1 VDTQAQALD
10 GNPPEIPF
18 AKLQE
23 LVRTVA
29 GESKGGVWPIRLDT
43 TWWIA
48 HGYRDLAARS
58 RLRSAALF
66 LDVMGSNH
74 ELTVNGQTL
83 VRYLAQEQLKD
94 ANEHFRVLFERAF
107 QPILPVALREGV
119 TREELKQA
127 FSAQWH
133 LSNEAADRRAL
144 PFFISGAVV
153 LGVSISTSLKT
164 RAAFRAAAQAQ
175 RTPFRPEQGSGALR
189 NGHHNG
195 QRGSLGSDQEDTA
208 LPSPT
213 AGVVEASAA
222 NGAQVKTVTLPGV
235 GDISLAVRVNVFALS
250 EAQRAWLFDLID
262 RVRNPGSDVLGASP
276 QNEAPYPG

>member
-23 LVRTVA
+23 LVRTIA
-29 GESKGGVWPIRLDT
+29 DETQGGVWPTRLDT
-43 TWWIA
+43 TWWMS
-48 HGYRDLAARS
+48 HGYSDHATRS

-66 LDVMGSNH
+66 LDVMGANH
-74 ELTVNGQTL
+74 ELTVNGETL
-83 VRYLAQEQLKD
+83 VRYLVQGQLKD
-94 ANEHFRVLFERAF
+94 ANEHFRALFERAF
-107 QPILPVALREGV
+107 EPILPIAAREGV

-133 LSNEAADRRAL
+133 LSDEAADRRAL
-144 PFFISGAVV
+144 PFFLSGAVV
-153 LGVSISTSLKT
+153 LGVPISTSLQT
-164 RAAFRAAAQAQ
+164 RAALRAAAQAQ
-175 RTPFRPEQGSGALR
+175 KTPFRPEPEHGASR
-189 NGHHNG
+189 NGYRTG
-195 QRGSLGSDQEDTA
+195 QIRARGGGQGDTV

-213 AGVVEASAA
+213 ASVVEANTA

-235 GDISLAVRVNVFALS
+235 GFISLSVRVDVFALS
-250 EAQRAWLFDLID
+250 ESQRTWLFELVD
-262 RVRNPGSDVLGASP
+262 RVRNPGSDVLGARP